1 MNTISDKDHFMRTYV
16 SVDCVVF
23 GFDSAQLNVLL
34 VERNAQL
41 SDVRDLKLPGSLIYQ
56 HENADEAA
64 HRVLNELTGI
74 KKMTLKQFKSFT
86 SPKRTQNPDDL
97 RWLEFAYNNKINRL
111 ITISYLSLCKINR
124 RLNNVAKYQSLDWC
138 PVNELPTMPFD
149 HNQIVE
155 ESLEEIRRWV
165 EFDASI
171 VFELLPSKFT
181 ESELRKLYEAIYRK
195 ELDIRN
201 FHKKILGIEY
211 IVPLDEHQ
219 TKVAHRAARLY
230 KFDKILYNKR
240 MATIE

>member
-1 MNTISDKDHFMRTYV
+1 MSGKDQFMRTYV

-23 GFDSAQLNVLL
+23 GFDSNQLNVLL

-41 SDVRDLKLPGSLIYQ
+41 AHSRDLKLPGSLIYQ
-56 HENADEAA
+56 DENADEAA

-86 SPKRTQNPDDL
+86 SPKRTQNPDDV
-97 RWLEFAYNNKINRL
+97 RWLEFAYNNKIDRL

-138 PVNELPTMPFD
+138 PVSELPVMPFD

-165 EFDASI
+165 EFDPAI

-201 FHKKILGIEY
+201 FHKKILGVEY
-211 IVPLDEHQ
+211 IVPLDERQ

-240 MATIE
+240 MTTIE

>member
-1 MNTISDKDHFMRTYV
+1 MNTISDKNHFMRTYV

-23 GFDSAQLNVLL
+23 GFDNTQLNVLL
-34 VERNAQL
+34 VERNTQL
-41 SDVRDLKLPGSLIYQ
+41 SCLRDLKLPGSLIYQ
-56 HENADEAA
+56 YENADEAA
-64 HRVLNELTGI
+64 HRVLKELTGI

-86 SPKRTQNPDDL
+86 SPKRTQNPDDVG
-97 RWLEFAYNNKINRL
+97 WLEFAYNNRIDRL

-124 RLNNVAKYQSLDWC
+124 RLNNVAKYQSVEWC
-138 PVNELPTMPFD
+138 PINELPVMPFD

-165 EFDASI
+165 ESDPVI
-171 VFELLPSKFT
+171 IFEILPSKFT

-195 ELDIRN
+195 KLDIRN
-201 FHKKILGIEY
+201 FHKKISGIDY
-211 IVPLDEHQ
+211 IVPLDERQ
-219 TKVAHRAARLY
+219 TGVPHRAAKLF

>member
-1 MNTISDKDHFMRTYV
+1 MSDRNQFMQTYV

-23 GFDSAQLNVLL
+23 GFDSNQLNVLL
-34 VERNAQL
+34 VERN
-41 SDVRDLKLPGSLIYQ
+41 VRLPHSNDLKLPGSLIYQ

-86 SPKRTQNPDDL
+86 SPKRTKNPDDVQ
-97 RWLEFAYNNKINRL
+97 WLEFAYSNKIDRL

-124 RLNNVAKYQSLDWC
+124 RLNSVAKYQSVNWC
-138 PVNELPTMPFD
+138 PVNELPSMPFD

-165 EFDASI
+165 ESDPAI

-181 ESELRKLYEAIYRK
+181 ESELRKLYEAVYRK
-195 ELDIRN
+195 ELDVRN
-201 FHKKILGIEY
+201 FHKKISGIEY
-211 IVPLDEHQ
+211 VVPLDERQ
-219 TKVAHRAARLY
+219 AKVAHRAARLF
-230 KFDKILYNKR
+230 KFDKLLYNKR
-240 MATIE
+240 MTTLE

>member
-1 MNTISDKDHFMRTYV
+1 MNTILAKDHFMQTYV

-23 GFDSAQLNVLL
+23 GFDNTQLNVLL
-34 VERNAQL
+34 VERNTQL
-41 SDVRDLKLPGSLIYQ
+41 PRLRDLKLPGSLIYQ

-74 KKMTLKQFKSFT
+74 KKITLKQFKSFT
-86 SPKRTQNPDDL
+86 SPERTRNPDDIG
-97 RWLEFAYNNKINRL
+97 WLEFAYSNRIDRL

-124 RLNNVAKYQSLDWC
+124 RLNNVSKYQSVEWC

-165 EFDASI
+165 EFDPAI

-195 ELDIRN
+195 ELDVRN
-201 FHKKILGIEY
+201 FHKRISGIKY
-211 IVPLDEHQ
+211 IVPLEERQ
-219 TKVAHRAARLY
+219 TKVAHRAARLF

-240 MATIE
+240 MTTIE